1 MNNELVFKE
10 IMEKIDKLEKTI
22 KPGFPN
28 WMSVKQLC
36 EYIGLSQSS
45 IRKMVRTG
53 QIPYKRLP
61 LAESGAIRFNRKQI
75 DLWLLSG
82 ELRPSKR
89 TRSTFTEFV
98 DD

>member
-36 EYIGLSQSS
+36 EYIGLSQVRFAKWYVPGKSLTKDFHLLNQARSGS
-45 IRKMVRTG
+45 I
-53 QIPYKRLP
+53 
-61 LAESGAIRFNRKQI
+61 A
-75 DLWLLSG
+75 
-82 ELRPSKR
+82 SKLIYG
-89 TRSTFTEFV
+89 FYPAN
-98 DD
+98 